1 MPSFSDSNEVL
12 DTIQSNPLVMADTLR
27 IIPDF
32 LTKTVNTQTGEIA
45 SKKISSIRGLR
56 NRVGRGAEKVINT
69 VISNPVNK
77 ILKKAPGIRNPFNF
91 YARGMDAL
99 GIATIASPVAEMV
112 YKGAKS
118 LVTPKT
124 QEMGKTITSLKKQA
138 SLQDTYIPKKS
149 KVASMISS
157 GLLRPRPAYM
167 TEIPTIINICLQHPH
182 EFVLD
187 RPEAIDMTVDRL
199 FKQDTYI
206 LGDVQDT
213 VGFING
219 GFRELPDIGK
229 TPYYVRFVYVNPEY
243 SGMGLAKKLMSMLMS
258 RHQSEDG
265 YWTQICS
272 DNQPMMK
279 VASALGFK
287 RISNW
292 EQKNSVTGIWYKE

>member
-1 MPSFSDSNEVL
+1 MPSFSDTNEVL

-32 LTKTVNTQTGEIA
+32 LTKTVDQHTGAIA
-45 SKKISSIRGLR
+45 SKKISSVWGLR
-56 NRVGRGAEKVINT
+56 NRIGRGAEKAVNFL
-69 VISNPVNK
+69 ISNPVNK
-77 ILKKAPGIRNPFNF
+77 VLKHAPGIRKPFNV

-124 QEMGKTITSLKKQA
+124 KELGQTITSLKKQA
-138 SLQDTYIPKKS
+138 SLADKHIPKKS
-149 KVASMISS
+149 KVASLINA
-157 GLLRPRPAYM
+157 GLLRPRPAM
-167 TEIPTIINICLQHPH
+167 FTEIPTILEICVKHPH

-187 RPEAIDMTVDRL
+187 RPEAYDFAIDRL

-206 LGDVQDT
+206 LGDVKDT
-213 VGFING
+213 IGFING
-219 GFRELPDIGK
+219 GFRDLPDINK
-229 TPYYVRFVYVNPEY
+229 TPYYIRFVYVNPNY
-243 SGMGLAKKLMSMLMS
+243 SGMGLAKMLMNMLMQ
-258 RHQSEDG
+258 RHHSSEG

-272 DNQPMMK
+272 DNKPMMK

-287 RISNW
+287 KIANW